1 MNKSRQFLSN
11 LFHSEKYISWEESHL
26 NLGNFFKNSDLQK
39 EFCKNGF
46 VTLPKQATSLILQI
60 LSEEA
65 NKIPNKGKGAFQYS
79 TMLKSEEE
87 NIKTHKKLSEVLREH
102 LCDHLFN
109 QYKLYSSTFLIKPP
123 MNQSEMNLH
132 QDWSFTIEK
141 QYTAATIWI
150 PLDDVDVD
158 NGCVFALPSTH
169 LIKNNFRSHTLP
181 SSRIKR
187 NEQLDP
193 YIQSFP
199 LKKGDILIF
208 NPAVFHGSYPNQ
220 TLQNRIAFAI
230 TIMPQNAPLVYA
242 DKLNDNQIKLH
253 YLEDTAILQQITSI
267 VNNLPIKS
275 SDQQIIPIKN
285 SIISEQEI
293 LKYLNHLEKI

>member
-1 MNKSRQFLSN
+1 MNKLRRFFSK
-11 LFHSEKYISWEESHL
+11 LFHSEKYTSWEQNHF
-26 NLGNFFKNSDLQK
+26 NLGNLFKNSDLQK

-46 VTLPKQATSLILQI
+46 VTLPKQATPLILQI
-60 LSEEA
+60 LNEEA
-65 NKIPNKGKGAFQYS
+65 NKIPDKGKGAFQYS
-79 TMLKSEEE
+79 TMLKSEEG
-87 NIKTHKKLSEVLREH
+87 NIRTHEKLSEVLREH
-102 LCDHLFN
+102 LCNHLFN
-109 QYKLYSSTFLIKPP
+109 QYKLYSSTFLIKPS

-132 QDWSFTIEK
+132 QDWSFTIEE
-141 QYTAATIWI
+141 QHSAATIWI

-187 NEQLDP
+187 NEQLEP

-242 DKLNDNQIKLH
+242 DKLNDSQIKLH

-275 SDQQIIPIKN
+275 SDQQIIPMED